1 MLASSVLDELS
12 VAACTAVMGDGAA
25 AILDHL
31 SNAHLFVT
39 VVDEATGTF
48 RYHQLIREVLQAEL
62 HRRDPKLEASL
73 HEAAARHLLDAG
85 HAGAAAR
92 HLLAAGEPS
101 KAFDLLSD
109 RVVRDVLTH
118 PTLESALD
126 LDELRPELFAG
137 VPEILVP
144 LAAELL
150 WRGSFER
157 GARAV
162 ALARQSR
169 HRSHPRSRPRGEV
182 RPREHALLHVRRR
195 VRPGIGVSA
204 RGRGRSRRP

>member
-1 MLASSVLDELS
+1 M
-12 VAACTAVMGDGAA
+12 
-25 AILDHL
+25 
-31 SNAHLFVT
+31 T
-39 VVDEATGTF
+39 VVDEGTSTF
-48 RYHQLIREVLQAEL
+48 RYHHLIREVLQAEL
-62 HRRDPKLEASL
+62 HRRDPTLEASL
-73 HEAAARHLLDAG
+73 HEAAARYLLDAG

-92 HLLAAGEPS
+92 HLLAAGDPN

-118 PTLESALD
+118 PTLGSALD

-137 VPEILVP
+137 VPEVLVP

-162 ALARQSR
+162 ALARQCA
-169 HRSHPRSRPRGEV
+169 HRSRPRRPSCGEV
-182 RPREHALLHVRRR
+182 RPREHALLHVR
-195 VRPGIGVSA
+195 G
-204 RGRGRSRRP
+204 